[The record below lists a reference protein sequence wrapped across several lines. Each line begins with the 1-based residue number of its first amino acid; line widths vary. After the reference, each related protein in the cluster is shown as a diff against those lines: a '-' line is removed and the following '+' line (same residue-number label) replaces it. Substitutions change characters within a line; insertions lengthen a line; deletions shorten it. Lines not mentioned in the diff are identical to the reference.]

1 MALGPHRGIAFDGP
15 ASAPAGAERG
25 WPVPPKAA
33 RLASKGDEMT
43 ATILGKIAVAAG
55 LAIITLGVYPDR
67 LRGGMLAIG
76 IAIAA
81 AFVLHFAAP

>member
-1 MALGPHRGIAFDGP
+1 
-15 ASAPAGAERG
+15 
-25 WPVPPKAA
+25 
-33 RLASKGDEMT
+33 MT

-67 LRGGMLAIG
+67 LRGGVLAIG

-81 AFVLHFAAP
+81 ALVLHFAAP